1 MKTTFFAAALVALA
15 TTANGVSLYSAEDF
29 DYDFAELDSNTDAV
43 LECDGDAAADV
54 ITDAECEQ
62 MVGGVVIRLQ
72 TPECQKKEAPKCPPP
87 TFEAAMLSALDE
99 LSKKAVDLGDALKM
113 QFAKSQQLA
122 SSKTLSISGNLA
134 FTPVVPAEPAPKP
147 CPCPEKKPDQVI
159 TLKADAPP
167 ACDACKPAC
176 DSCPAAP
183 KPAAAAPKPAAA
195 PAPKP
200 AAAPAP
206 AAKGTVAAPK

>member
-1 MKTTFFAAALVALA
+1 
-15 TTANGVSLYSAEDF
+15 
-29 DYDFAELDSNTDAV
+29 
-43 LECDGDAAADV
+43 
-54 ITDAECEQ
+54 

-87 TFEAAMLSALDE
+87 TFEQAMLSALDE

-122 SSKTLSISGNLA
+122 SSKTLSVSGNLA

-159 TLKADAPP
+159 TLKADAP
-167 ACDACKPAC
+167 ACDTCKPAC
-176 DSCPAAP
+176 DSCPKPCDSCPAAAP
-183 KPAAAAPKPAAA
+183 KPAAPKVAAAPAAPKPAAA
-195 PAPKP
+195 PAT
-200 AAAPAP
+200 
-206 AAKGTVAAPK
+206 KGTVAAPK